1 MGDKL
6 GDASRGTATTGG
18 RGGGR
23 SPPRRALRT
32 KLPRRARRATFIC
45 QARLRWGLPVAA
57 EKARAPGSRCGAS
70 EQGRCLS
77 HIVPVGR
84 PAHQI
89 ADDKKMGPRGQRLGV
104 VPAAWGDSSSSRG
117 GGEAGRGKWGR
128 PCTQPARGSRAEW
141 LVRRVIVHRPIERP
155 AERTT
160 AVQATRRHA
169 TLLASPTSHHSRR
182 PGRWPA

>member
-6 GDASRGTATTGG
+6 GDASRGIATTGG

-32 KLPRRARRATFIC
+32 KLPRRARRTTLIC

-89 ADDKKMGPRGQRLGV
+89 ADDKKLGPRGQRLGV
-104 VPAAWGDSSSSRG
+104 VPAAWGGSCARYRGTAGPSSR
-117 GGEAGRGKWGR
+117 
-128 PCTQPARGSRAEW
+128 SR
-141 LVRRVIVHRPIERP
+141 LPSIFVVHRKVREKLQRLHYSS
-155 AERTT
+155 
-160 AVQATRRHA
+160 RRHA
-169 TLLASPTSHHSRR
+169 TRYQ
-182 PGRWPA
+182 GRGPQRGLKPKLKWTP